1 MITIPSTD
9 CRNCQKV
16 DNSELAEANSGQ
28 DNGNSEVNSGIS
40 GPESSNPAPDD
51 GNDRKRRPVE
61 KDKTYQRY

>member
-1 MITIPSTD
+1 MCLKNNKTKTITG
-9 CRNCQKV
+9 RNCQKV

-51 GNDRKRRPVE
+51 GNDR
-61 KDKTYQRY
+61 